1 MLSFAGA
8 GSFPDWEQEAGEG
21 EDDGQPDV
29 ALPEEVD
36 ATVVEREEDVAYG
49 EVGGGV
55 VAQVGGIAEGES
67 GDVVVVR
74 EPGDERQHGEAE
86 RGEPAQ
92 VKTAERGVAAVAKEE
107 AELQRGEGGG
117 LDDGG
122 LFRERGEGEEQGDG
136 KVWRFAGVLMSFE
149 F

>member
-55 VAQVGGIAEGES
+55 VAQVGGVAEGES
-67 GDVVVVR
+67 GDVVVVG

-86 RGEPAQ
+86 GGEPAQ
-92 VKTAERGVAAVAKEE
+92 VKTAERGVAAVAK
-107 AELQRGEGGG
+107 
-117 LDDGG
+117 
-122 LFRERGEGEEQGDG
+122 
-136 KVWRFAGVLMSFE
+136 
-149 F
+149 